1 MCNIVTVPDSMTIWT
16 CLLSQVKRSSKAR
29 ELVNEI
35 LCYRKSCSAA
45 ATLKT
50 SLLLSDA
57 VTTMVANDNTEDAIQ
72 FSFYLTAI
80 LNDLLTYGYDPRPG
94 FRIIRQ
100 AISDVKQVDDLTWD
114 LFLIL
119 FNQSLHNVSPVY
131 LSDVVRL
138 LKVFS

>member
-1 MCNIVTVPDSMTIWT
+1 MKKSN
-16 CLLSQVKRSSKAR
+16 KAKK
-29 ELVNEI
+29 LVDEI
-35 LCYRKSCSAA
+35 LCYRKTCSAT

-57 VTTMVANDNTEDAIQ
+57 VTMMIANENVETAIQ
-72 FSFYLTAI
+72 FSLYLTAV
-80 LNDLLTYGYDPRPG
+80 LNDLLTYGYDSRPG

-100 AISDVKQVDDLTWD
+100 AISEIKTADSFTWD

-119 FNQSLHNVSPVY
+119 LNHSLHNVSPVY

-138 LKVFS
+138 LKVLHCFIST

>member
-1 MCNIVTVPDSMTIWT
+1 MTIWT

-57 VTTMVANDNTEDAIQ
+57 VTTNDNTEDAIQ